1 MATPQG
7 FLRPE
12 QTPELPP
19 EHNWLLIGICGA
31 KRAGKN
37 TLADALAVNLSLD
50 HVSFAGPLRSFVA
63 DILGE
68 NLATLEAVKE
78 TPISWLDG
86 VTPRQMMQT
95 IGTEWGRMMIHPEL
109 WLRSLLRRIPPS
121 GAVISDVRF
130 ENEAKLI
137 KDHGGVLI
145 RVIRAGTGT
154 GDAHISETPVPEQ
167 YVDYTATNNGAPDE
181 MVDQVL
187 AYLEQRMV
195 PV

>member
-1 MATPQG
+1 MATPQE
-7 FLRPE
+7 FLQPE
-12 QTPELPP
+12 QTPELPL

-37 TLADALAVNLSLD
+37 TLADLLSFYINLD
-50 HVSFAGPLRSFVA
+50 HISFASPLRAFVA
-63 DILGE
+63 DVLGVSAAE
-68 NLATLEAVKE
+68 LEAEKE

-95 IGTEWGRMMIHPEL
+95 VGTEWGRTMIHPEL

-137 KDHGGVLI
+137 KDHGGILI
-145 RVIRAGTGT
+145 RVVRSGTGT
-154 GDAHISETPVPEQ
+154 GDGHISETPVPEK
-167 YVDYTATNNGAPDE
+167 YVDYTVSNNGTPDE
-181 MVDQVL
+181 MVGRVL
-187 AYLEQRMV
+187 LYLEGTFA
-195 PV
+195 